1 MKNKSFRLRFN
12 TTVFDRR
19 MDTIQYFRIFAPFRP
34 LKSLNT
40 FWVRQSKAFQR
51 FHILPWF
58 ILAVPLLSFQ
68 CIMFFVFGNVLCLL
82 FSLFV
87 YSLFSVT
94 QAIFFFHSTIF
105 HTYFYS
111 LRSLIRRL
119 TCFSVELRQINCLHD
134 SLQVSSFFQFFFLQ
148 SVFLV
153 GFLLY
158 DFFVLSFFCFSE
170 P

>member
-94 QAIFFFHSTIF
+94 QAIFFFS
-105 HTYFYS
+105 FYNLS
-111 LRSLIRRL
+111 YIL
-119 TCFSVELRQINCLHD
+119 
-134 SLQVSSFFQFFFLQ
+134 LQ
-148 SVFLV
+148 SEKLNQKIDMLFGRTETNKLP
-153 GFLLY
+153 
-158 DFFVLSFFCFSE
+158 SW
-170 P
+170 